1 MKSEVI
7 KTQTIKEK
15 LQSAIRNRRIKVEI
29 QPICDISL
37 SRNKLKK
44 QRIHGYEALFRCN
57 EIPSSVEEI
66 IKIAEKTGQ
75 VRDITREIVR
85 KIGEEI
91 STKRLSLE
99 EKQTI
104 SINVSA
110 VELLDMNFPE
120 RFIGQ
125 LNSVGLRNNQILI
138 EVTETAF
145 INNIEIAKK
154 NMNRLREH
162 GVRFAIDDFG
172 TGYASISMLRHIAVE
187 RIKLDQSYIE
197 NIENDVEQALIKT
210 VIWMARAL
218 NVELVAEGIERED
231 QLNALTALGCKL
243 GQGFLFNPQSG
254 METHLHSKD
263 SELR

>member
-1 MKSEVI
+1 
-7 KTQTIKEK
+7 
-15 LQSAIRNRRIKVEI
+15 
-29 QPICDISL
+29 
-37 SRNKLKK
+37 
-44 QRIHGYEALFRCN
+44 
-57 EIPSSVEEI
+57 
-66 IKIAEKTGQ
+66 
-75 VRDITREIVR
+75 
-85 KIGEEI
+85 
-91 STKRLSLE
+91 
-99 EKQTI
+99 
-104 SINVSA
+104 
-110 VELLDMNFPE
+110 MNFPE

-231 QLNALTALGCKL
+231 NNNFSPWLQARTGI
-243 GQGFLFNPQSG
+243 FV
-254 METHLHSKD
+254 
-263 SELR
+263 